1 MGKKTTAIFIAL
13 ICFVSFSAFAEIEVP
28 YVDIED
34 AQAKIKT
41 LEDENTKLQSEN
53 EKLNQEISDME
64 GIITE
69 EQKRVNQISLVIA
82 KVQDQSGQLYES
94 YPKIQDAATKKKAQ
108 DIIGKNN
115 ELKAKLEAQ
124 QKKSLGLVNQNTQ
137 KIASNRKKVEINTE
151 IRSRNRDTIN
161 ILNAAIEKTNT
172 QNQTITEYINSVE
185 DLVSE
190 GESLIK

>member
-41 LEDENTKLQSEN
+41 LEDENTKLQAEN
-53 EKLNQEISDME
+53 DKLNQEISEME

-94 YPKIQDAATKKKAQ
+94 YPKIQDAETKKKAQ
-108 DIIGKNN
+108 DIIGKN
-115 ELKAKLEAQ
+115 L
-124 QKKSLGLVNQNTQ
+124 
-137 KIASNRKKVEINTE
+137 
-151 IRSRNRDTIN
+151 
-161 ILNAAIEKTNT
+161 
-172 QNQTITEYINSVE
+172 
-185 DLVSE
+185 
-190 GESLIK
+190 SLIHISEPTRPLYISYAVFCLKKKNQHPVQYHKSHSANNINKPHIN